1 MKLLLDTHIVIWWL
15 AASPRLGKS
24 AHTLTQENDCTVSVA
39 TFIESRFLALAGR
52 ARIPEVSTMIRHL
65 EQDGISILPLAAGH
79 VGESMRFEQSH
90 PDIYDRLLLGAAIV
104 ENRTLLTRDAALL
117 VLARKAK
124 LAWVTEG

>member
-1 MKLLLDTHIVIWWL
+1 MRLLLDTHIAIWWL
-15 AASPRLGKS
+15 SASPRLGKH
-24 AHTLTQENDCTVSVA
+24 AQAMIQENECTVSAA

-65 EQDGISILPLAAGH
+65 EQDGISILPLAAAH

-104 ENRTLLTRDAALL
+104 ENCTLLTRDAALL
-117 VLARKAK
+117 ALAKKAK
-124 LAWVTEG
+124 LARVMES